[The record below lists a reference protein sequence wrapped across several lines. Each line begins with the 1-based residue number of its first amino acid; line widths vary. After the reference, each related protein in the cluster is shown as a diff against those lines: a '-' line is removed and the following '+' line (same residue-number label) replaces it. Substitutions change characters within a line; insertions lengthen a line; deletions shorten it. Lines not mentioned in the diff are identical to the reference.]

1 MAHQLKD
8 PQIDVFDFETS
19 LPMFQRFI
27 EFVPDGVI
35 GVRETGLIAFA
46 NVNAEEIFGYERGA
60 LLGRPMEI
68 LVPERFR
75 DAHAL
80 HTAEYFNEPR
90 MRPMGAGPELYGLRS
105 DGSEF
110 RVEISLSTIQSGR
123 GMFALSVIR
132 DVSEQNDAKR
142 ALPQSI
148 PEPAPGPAPDTN
160 DLTDPVA
167 QILKET
173 DFLAS
178 RLTNRPD
185 LHESIDRLRDA
196 ATQTADLADNLTGRN
211 VPAAD

>member
-8 PQIDVFDFETS
+8 PQIDLFDFEAS

-35 GVRETGLIAFA
+35 GARETGLIAFA
-46 NVNAEEIFGYERGA
+46 NVHAEEIFGYERDA

-75 DAHAL
+75 GVHSH
-80 HTAEYFNEPR
+80 HTADYFEDPR
-90 MRPMGAGPELYGLRS
+90 MRPMGTGPELYGLHA

-110 RVEISLSTIQSGR
+110 RVEISLSAIQSAR
-123 GMFALSVIR
+123 GTFVLSVIR
-132 DVSEQNDAKR
+132 DVSEQIDAKR
-142 ALPQSI
+142 TRPHSIAAAALVSND
-148 PEPAPGPAPDTN
+148 PAGPLAK
-160 DLTDPVA
+160 
-167 QILKET
+167 ILEET

-185 LHESIDRLRDA
+185 LHESIDRLREA
-196 ATQTADLADNLTGRN
+196 ASQTADLASTPTALTT
-211 VPAAD
+211 PAAE

>member
-1 MAHQLKD
+1 MAHRLKD

-46 NVNAEEIFGYERGA
+46 NVNAEEIFGYERNA

-75 DAHAL
+75 GAHAL
-80 HTAEYFNEPR
+80 HTAEYFNQPR

-132 DVSEQNDAKR
+132 DVSKQIDAKR
-142 ALPQSI
+142 ARPHSI
-148 PEPAPGPAPDTN
+148 TAPAPNTN

-185 LHESIDRLRDA
+185 LHESINRLRDA
-196 ATQTADLADNLTGRN
+196 ATQTADLADTLTGLN

>member
-46 NVNAEEIFGYERGA
+46 NIHAEEIFGYERDA

-75 DAHAL
+75 GAHAL

-132 DVSEQNDAKR
+132 DVSKQIDAKR
-142 ALPQSI
+142 ARPHSI
-148 PEPAPGPAPDTN
+148 TAPAPNTN

-196 ATQTADLADNLTGRN
+196 ATQTADLASTLSA
-211 VPAAD
+211 VHAPAAE